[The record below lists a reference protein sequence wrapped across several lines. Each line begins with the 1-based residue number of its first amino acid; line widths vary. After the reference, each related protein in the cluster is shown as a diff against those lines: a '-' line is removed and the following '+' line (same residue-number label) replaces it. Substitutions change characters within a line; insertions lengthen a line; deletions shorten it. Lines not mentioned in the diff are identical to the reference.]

1 MSADLE
7 GRVALVT
14 GGGRGI
20 GRAAAIALADAG
32 ARVMAVSRTREQLE
46 TLESHPRIA
55 THAASLDTP
64 AGCLAAVQATVERFG
79 PVDVLISNAGMGSS
93 RERPIFDQDP
103 SVWTASLAINLHAS
117 FELMRLVSPGMVDR
131 RWGRIV
137 VVSSTAGLVGGPS
150 QTAYCASKHAV
161 IGLARAAAVD
171 LAPYG
176 VTCNAVCPGWVR
188 TEMADTSA
196 GVHAERQGISVD
208 EVWEERARSYP
219 AGRVIEPGEVAAT
232 IRFLAGAAASG
243 ISGETITVAL
253 GSAW

>member
-1 MSADLE
+1 
-7 GRVALVT
+7 VALVT

-20 GRAAAIALADAG
+20 GRATAIALADAG

-46 TLESHPRIA
+46 TLEAHPGIT
-55 THAASLDTP
+55 THATPLDAA
-64 AGCLAAVQATVERFG
+64 AGCQAAVQATLERLG
-79 PVDVLISNAGMGSS
+79 PVDVLVSNAGMGSS

-103 SVWTASLAINLHAS
+103 SVWFESMAINLHAA
-117 FELMRLVSPGMVDR
+117 FEMMRLVSPAMVER
-131 RWGRIV
+131 RWGRVI
-137 VVSSTAGLVGGPS
+137 VVSSTAGLFGGPS
-150 QTAYCASKHAV
+150 QTAYCASKHAL
-161 IGLARAAAVD
+161 IGLARAAAID

-188 TEMADTSA
+188 TDMADTSA

-219 AGRVIEPGEVAAT
+219 AGRVITPGEVAAT

>member
-1 MSADLE
+1 VSADLE

-32 ARVMAVSRTREQLE
+32 AGVMAVSRTREQLE

-55 THAASLDTP
+55 THAGSLDTP
-64 AGCLAAVQATVERFG
+64 AGCQAAVQATVERFG
-79 PVDVLISNAGMGSS
+79 PVDVLVSNAGMGSS

-150 QTAYCASKHAV
+150 QTAYCASKHAL

-219 AGRVIEPGEVAAT
+219 AGRVIQPGEVADT